1 MTELRP
7 SLRSDFAMVCRPTHA
22 TLAKSASDAPPS
34 TGDGIAAT
42 TAPAFGK
49 RPSTIMN
56 PAAATATQ
64 RDFTL
69 VKRTRPTFCAKQ
81 V

>member
-7 SLRSDFAMVCRPTHA
+7 SERSALAMVCRPTHA
-22 TLAKSASDAPPS
+22 TLAKSAREAPPR
-34 TGDGIAAT
+34 TGEGMEAT
-42 TAPAFGK
+42 TAPALGK
-49 RPSTIMN
+49 MPSTIMN

-69 VKRTRPTFCAKQ
+69 VRRTRPTFWAKQ